1 MANTKRVIAINGGI
15 SPWHNSAA
23 YVKHELEALGDGPID
38 VMVSSLGGDVNE
50 ALQIKAAFEQHGDVT
65 VHYIGFNAS
74 SATLIGH
81 GAVKTTIRN
90 DAMCL
95 IHKPTV
101 WVDAWG
107 DMDADKMEKTI
118 QEMQNQKKDAETC
131 TLLIAQDYV
140 NCRGMQLDKVLN
152 LMKDARW
159 IMAEDAKVLGLVDE
173 IISSKEV
180 TPVNDQLFANCK
192 ALGYPAPERK
202 QEPNEP
208 PIVTNEINEAPSWFA
223 SAFSKLMNN
232 HQKKEMK
239 KEYQFLNAAL
249 SVEGVDEKEGAIT
262 LTAEQCVVLNNLLKT
277 NNEALT
283 AANSAKTTAETV
295 VQTLSNQLDA
305 VHTSAKAATTITDK
319 ITAIQN
325 VLDNRPG
332 APAITPAANHVDDMY
347 KGVAVDP
354 INNFINE

>member
-90 DAMCL
+90 DAMYL
-95 IHKPTV
+95 IHKPTI

-118 QEMQNQKKDAETC
+118 IEMQNQKKDAETC

-140 NCRGMQLDKVLN
+140 NCRGMQLNKVLE
-152 LMKDARW
+152 LMKAALW
-159 IMAEDAKVLGLVDE
+159 IRAEDAKELGLVDQ
-173 IISSKEV
+173 IISSKEI
-180 TPVNDQLFANCK
+180 TPVNNQVFANCK
-192 ALGYPAPERK
+192 ALGYPVPEEQPK
-202 QEPNEP
+202 SKEPS
-208 PIVTNEINEAPSWFA
+208 TNDIDEAPSWFA
-223 SAFSKLMNN
+223 NAISKLMNN
-232 HQKKEMK
+232 HHQKKEMK

-277 NNEALT
+277 KDEALT

-332 APAITPAANHVDDMY
+332 APAISPAANHVDDQY
-347 KGVAVDP
+347 KAVAVDP
-354 INNFINE
+354 VNSFLNE